1 MTGTASDTHT
11 SQVGTSLFIGTLPRL
26 TPRETNFPADGP
38 LQLFV
43 DDAFASLG
51 RLLGYFAIDQKT
63 EG

>member
-1 MTGTASDTHT
+1 MTATASDTHT
-11 SQVGTSLFIGTLPRL
+11 SQVGTSLFIGVLTRL
-26 TPRETNFPADGP
+26 TPRETNFSVDSP

-51 RLLGYFAIDQKT
+51 RLLGYFAINQKT